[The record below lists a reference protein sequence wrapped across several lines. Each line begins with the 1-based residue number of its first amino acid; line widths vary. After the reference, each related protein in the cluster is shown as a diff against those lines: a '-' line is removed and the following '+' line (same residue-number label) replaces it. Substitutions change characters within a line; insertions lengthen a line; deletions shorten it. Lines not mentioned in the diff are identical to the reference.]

1 MLDSHRL
8 KETALKPEIGFK
20 HEQTSYAACL
30 LYHSSYYRLIDRVK
44 LFFKTLLVVF
54 WVFPGQIQVINKYFA
69 CKLQAQWPPGLLI
82 FADPSVCPEVLTLI
96 GLKSGDVAF
105 LKNKLFCVGIGERL
119 ERYLLKYV
127 EKGATLSPC
136 INSLA

>member
-1 MLDSHRL
+1 MLESHRL

-30 LYHSSYYRLIDRVK
+30 LYHSSYDRLIDRVK
-44 LFFKTLLVVF
+44 LFFKTLPVVF
-54 WVFPGQIQVINKYFA
+54 WVFPGLIQVIDKYLA

-82 FADPSVCPEVLTLI
+82 FGHPPVCPEVLTLI

-105 LKNKLFCVGIGERL
+105 LKNKLFCVGVAEWL

-127 EKGATLSPC
+127 EKGTTLRLC
-136 INSLA
+136 INDLA